1 METNTS
7 FLELYAGLVMA
18 FIAFATIVA
27 TLRQT
32 SGGGVTPLQ
41 NLLVHFYVESG
52 FLHLVLVMCALALL
66 TVLPQDLVWK
76 IINYGTLASIA
87 TYMPY
92 YLNRRRKID
101 APVPLVTVLVIL
113 GYIAMALLTIVVA
126 TELIWVPSLAS
137 ATIFFV
143 WALIADIIVF
153 VYYLSTFV
161 ERTEAEPAPLS

>member
-32 SGGGVTPLQ
+32 AGGGVTPPQ
-41 NLLVHFYVESG
+41 NLLVHFYMESG
-52 FLHLVLVMCALALL
+52 FLHLVVAIAALALL
-66 TVLPQDLVWK
+66 TVLPHDLVWR
-76 IINYGTLASIA
+76 IINYATLASIVC
-87 TYMPY
+87 YMPY
-92 YLNRRRKID
+92 YLTRRRKIN

-113 GYIAMALLTIVVA
+113 GYVAMAILTIVVA
-126 TELIWVPSLAS
+126 TELIWVPSLATV
-137 ATIFFV
+137 TIFMV

-161 ERTEAEPAPLS
+161 ERTEAESETAP